1 MKFIW
6 ESHFVSEEEDS
17 ITNVEF
23 SFKFLKDFYFSI
35 FELL

>member
-6 ESHFVSEEEDS
+6 ESHFVSEEEDC

-23 SFKFLKDFYFSI
+23 SFKFWKDFYFII